1 MQEEVKFDINPFIL
15 HENKVVLAKRS
26 PDSLFG
32 NHWHLPGGKV
42 KVGERII
49 DALKRLAKMKTGYE
63 IDLLYPSVLMERLI
77 GIYDSPKRDKREHI
91 VGMTFACGIIGG
103 LRELGK
109 GIIDV
114 DLFTKEQALN
124 TILAF
129 DHRQQIIDGFDLY
142 SYYRD

>member
-91 VGMTFACGIIGG
+91 VGMIFACSIIGG
-103 LRELGK
+103 LRQPGK
-109 GIIDV
+109 NITEV
-114 DLFTKEQALN
+114 SLFYKDEISKLK
-124 TILAF
+124 LAF
-129 DHRQQIIDGFDLY
+129 DHKKIIEDGFDLY
-142 SYYRD
+142 SHYVE